1 MVVLV
6 DSVGAMVAAERVFQ
20 APGVIRYL
28 VDDPF
33 FKEGFQG
40 PVHGHPVEQGGH
52 LLFYIGIGQGVGI
65 AEEQAEY
72 LGPAGSRPQV

>member
-33 FKEGFQG
+33 FKEGFQ
-40 PVHGHPVEQGGH
+40 VLYTVTRSNKEATC
-52 LLFYIGIGQGVGI
+52 FSIS
-65 AEEQAEY
+65 E
-72 LGPAGSRPQV
+72 